1 MRVPRWS
8 LPLAGALLGAAAC
21 AVAANPS
28 VCRRG
33 GVEWIVGGPSADAG
47 ACDATAARATPGPV
61 AASTSS
67 SPSARWRDGD
77 GAAERR
83 QILEQELRQEQA
95 ALAAAQ
101 RPGAAA
107 DAAALGRTRANITA
121 LQGEL
126 ARLPPASR

>member
-1 MRVPRWS
+1 MQVRRSWLVACAM
-8 LPLAGALLGAAAC
+8 LAAATG
-21 AVAANPS
+21 ATAAANPP

-47 ACDATAARATPGPV
+47 ACDAAPTRSAPAPSGAAPT
-61 AASTSS
+61 T
-67 SPSARWRDGD
+67 RWRDGD

-95 ALAAAQ
+95 SLATALRQ
-101 RPGAAA
+101 GAAA

-126 ARLPPASR
+126 ARLPAAR

>member
-33 GVEWIVGGPSADAG
+33 GVEWIVGGPSADTS
-47 ACDATAARATPGPV
+47 ACDASSARAAPGP
-61 AASTSS
+61 APASNGVS
-67 SPSARWRDGD
+67 SPTRWRDGD

>member
-1 MRVPRWS
+1 MLPTRRS
-8 LPLAGALLGAAAC
+8 LLLAGVLLGAAAC
-21 AVAANPS
+21 ATAANPP

-33 GVEWIVGGPSADAG
+33 GVEWIVGGPAADAG
-47 ACDATAARATPGPV
+47 ACDAATARATPGPA
-61 AASTSS
+61 AASTSAA
-67 SPSARWRDGD
+67 PSARWRDGD

-95 ALAAAQ
+95 ALNAAQ
-101 RPGAAA
+101 RPGATA

-126 ARLPPASR
+126 ARLPASR